1 MTAALGINTLLHALH
16 HYSATELIVANIDI
30 RAVAGTSGTVAVER
44 TKGARPIGRAPS
56 RGNEPVLT
64 PMYA

>member
-1 MTAALGINTLLHALH
+1 MTAALDIDTHVHALR
-16 HYSATELIVANIDI
+16 HYSATELIAADVDV
-30 RAVAGTSGTVAVER
+30 RTVAGHLRHGGGGAH
-44 TKGARPIGRAPS
+44 KGDPAQWPGPS

>member
-1 MTAALGINTLLHALH
+1 MTAALGINTHLHARH
-16 HYSATELIVANIDI
+16 NYSATELIAANVDV
-30 RAVAGTSGTVAVER
+30 RTVAGHLGHGGGGAH
-44 TKGARPIGRAPS
+44 KGGPAEWPGPS